1 VVDGTKRDETREPMT
16 AQDGWLV
23 VVAGHVFV
31 LAWPIST
38 RVPVSFALRYLA
50 SHRRQ
55 SNLQMRDVTPQ
66 HF

>member
-1 VVDGTKRDETREPMT
+1 MDSTKRDETGEPMT

-23 VVAGHVFV
+23 AVAGYVFM

-38 RVPVSFALRYLA
+38 MVPVSFALRYLA
-50 SHRRQ
+50 SHRRHP
-55 SNLQMRDVTPQ
+55 NLRMRDVTPQ